1 MAVPKGKISKA
12 RRDKRRNS
20 HWKLSLPGMT
30 KCPKCGEMKLAH
42 RMCKACGYYNGR
54 EVKSVKEAYAL
65 KQNRKNGEGRIAFSI
80 FFQVSMKRLA
90 FASRGTYR
98 ARLGY
103 VPGANQRVL
112 AGILIC
118 FLVSKATYMLRLF
131 VNFLRKFY

>member
-1 MAVPKGKISKA
+1 MTLTHFAIIAVCAYLLGSLSFAIIVSK
-12 RRDKRRNS
+12 
-20 HWKLSLPGMT
+20 
-30 KCPKCGEMKLAH
+30 
-42 RMCKACGYYNGR
+42 
-54 EVKSVKEAYAL
+54 V
-65 KQNRKNGEGRIAFSI
+65 
-80 FFQVSMKRLA
+80 A